1 MNTPS
6 EDTPSQLDVSQA
18 ALEAEEDTD
27 ELRPLNA
34 IEKTYTS
41 DDSQKD
47 GTPRWAVYLGYM
59 AAGAA
64 IAALVLTA
72 TARRRPDL
80 RQRGIDWAREHL
92 PRRNN
97 W

>member
-41 DDSQKD
+41 EDAQGS
-47 GTPRWAVYLGYM
+47 GAPRWGVCLAYM

-80 RQRGIDWAREHL
+80 QRRGIDWARAHL
-92 PRRNN
+92 PRRGN

>member
-6 EDTPSQLDVSQA
+6 EATPSQLDVSQA

-34 IEKTYTS
+34 IEKTYAADTR
-41 DDSQKD
+41 D
-47 GTPRWAVYLGYM
+47 GGLPRWGICLAYM

-64 IAALVLTA
+64 IAALALTA

-80 RQRGIDWAREHL
+80 RQRGVDWAREHL
-92 PRRNN
+92 PRRGN

>member
-6 EDTPSQLDVSQA
+6 EATPSHLDVSQA

-34 IEKTYTS
+34 IEKTYTGH
-41 DDSQKD
+41 DSR
-47 GTPRWAVYLGYM
+47 GTGTSRWGTCMLYVV
-59 AAGAA
+59 AGAA
-64 IAALVLTA
+64 IAALALGA

-80 RQRGIDWAREHL
+80 RRRGAAWVSEHL
-92 PRRNN
+92 PRRG